1 MRGFFNAFIQQ
12 CIMSNLLLY
21 FGKGN
26 KKLNLNTNAKIS
38 TFSLPAGWC
47 CPGANICLAK
57 ADRQTGKIT
66 KGKDCSVLCFSA
78 KDEAFRSNV
87 RESRWNNF
95 ELIKSHDH
103 DPLVSLIHRS
113 IDHYVSRDATHIR
126 WHVSGD
132 FFSPAY
138 LKAVLESCS
147 RYADDMIIYAYSKAL
162 HFFYDQN
169 TGEPLVD
176 LPDNFRLTASWGGL
190 YDFMIEKFP
199 HVFTRSAR
207 VVNSR
212 EEAQR
217 LGLEIDEDD
226 SLASG
231 PKDMH
236 FALLESK
243 AKQKEKS
250 AQRRLVHA
258 I

>member
-1 MRGFFNAFIQQ
+1 
-12 CIMSNLLLY
+12 MSNLLLY

-57 ADRQTGKIT
+57 ADRQTGKIA
-66 KGKDCSVLCFSA
+66 KGKDCSVLCFAA

-147 RYADDMIIYAYSKAL
+147 RYADDMIIYCL
-162 HFFYDQN
+162 
-169 TGEPLVD
+169 
-176 LPDNFRLTASWGGL
+176 
-190 YDFMIEKFP
+190 
-199 HVFTRSAR
+199 
-207 VVNSR
+207 
-212 EEAQR
+212 
-217 LGLEIDEDD
+217 
-226 SLASG
+226 
-231 PKDMH
+231 
-236 FALLESK
+236 
-243 AKQKEKS
+243 
-250 AQRRLVHA
+250 
-258 I
+258 